1 MIIIDAV
8 WSLKLAERAFTR
20 GTPLNTIIIDGWSR
34 GLTFQQTRDE
44 CLQMGFALCVA
55 EPQIHRIW
63 QREDEALAEY
73 ERKMREIEERNPLL
87 KGAF

>member
-8 WSLKLAERAFTR
+8 WSLKLAERSFHR
-20 GTPLNTIIIDGWSR
+20 GVSLHAIITDGWSR

-55 EPQIHRIW
+55 EPRIHQMWARM
-63 QREDEALAEY
+63 DLEY
-73 ERKMREIEERNPLL
+73 EEYNRKMRAIEDANPFL